1 MKIPFF
7 IVGAT
12 ARDILL
18 EVHYGIGSKRATL
31 DIDIAVFI
39 ENWEQFNHLKDE
51 LIGIKHFTP
60 TRDIHRLLFQ
70 KRLPVD
76 IVPFGGVAEKDDL
89 VEWPPA
95 GSIKMSVTGFREC
108 FQHALQVK
116 ISDKPKLSVSNQGL
130 DVVNDG
136 ALGHGAM
143 FELFFIKIANLRF
156 HSQLKRIPIF
166 LLTFPFPDSNLT
178 PMDFR
183 QKNTFKNSLGNWW
196 WPNSHPEASLPR

>member
-1 MKIPFF
+1 MRLCSQERTKTRLNSHKLTCKP
-7 IVGAT
+7 VT
-12 ARDILL
+12 YCYHLL
-18 EVHYGIGSKRATL
+18 
-31 DIDIAVFI
+31 
-39 ENWEQFNHLKDE
+39 
-51 LIGIKHFTP
+51 
-60 TRDIHRLLFQ
+60 
-70 KRLPVD
+70 
-76 IVPFGGVAEKDDL
+76 
-89 VEWPPA
+89 
-95 GSIKMSVTGFREC
+95 SIKSGLRHHRKRISRNSDGFFGLFE
-108 FQHALQVK
+108 
-116 ISDKPKLSVSNQGL
+116 SVSNQGL

>member
-1 MKIPFF
+1 MTTTLLDLSGKIDKVAASALGRIHQISSSMKIPFF

-70 KRLPVD
+70 KRFPVD
-76 IVPFGGVAEKDDL
+76 IVPFGGVAAKGDL
-89 VEWPPA
+89 VEWPPD
-95 GSIKMSVTGFREC
+95 GSIKMNVTGFREC
-108 FQHALQVK
+108 FQHAVQVK
-116 ISDKPKLSVSNQGL
+116 RLPMYTD
-130 DVVNDG
+130 
-136 ALGHGAM
+136 
-143 FELFFIKIANLRF
+143 
-156 HSQLKRIPIF
+156 
-166 LLTFPFPDSNLT
+166 LLNIY
-178 PMDFR
+178 
-183 QKNTFKNSLGNWW
+183 
-196 WPNSHPEASLPR
+196 